1 MPAVRKRSTWSNI
14 MISTLGGLLHF
25 GQQRGYGYSAQ
36 SPYQTTAHPR
46 RASVPITQF
55 SQSAQ
60 TLAKNQDHRCRR
72 CRTHCRRYDQSAAW
86 SASTEIVFFL
96 SFFSLPEMANN
107 ECLYR
112 FRCSY
117 CFCWLLNPACT
128 NPALT

>member
-96 SFFSLPEMANN
+96 SFF
-107 ECLYR
+107 LYQKWR
-112 FRCSY
+112 IMNVSIDFAVVIVFVGY
-117 CFCWLLNPACT
+117 CRSHCDFVRT
-128 NPALT
+128 F